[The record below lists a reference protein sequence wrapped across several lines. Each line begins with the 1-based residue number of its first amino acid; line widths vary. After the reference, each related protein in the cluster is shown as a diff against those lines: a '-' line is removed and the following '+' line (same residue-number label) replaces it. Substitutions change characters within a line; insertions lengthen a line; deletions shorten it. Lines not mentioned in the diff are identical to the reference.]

1 MWCAMKYLM
10 VGLILAFSGFSSEF
24 MQMTPVGDECI
35 PVSVA
40 LTGCLEASDA
50 LVQLEFDI
58 DFSGILETADQEDGY
73 AHARCVLSGR
83 IGNYTLSVNVEGA
96 EGEMLLK
103 KEYSGASWE
112 SLIHRF
118 ADEFV
123 YLLSGEQGIASTQV
137 AFISR
142 NNGVY
147 CLKAQSLD
155 SRASQVVITDD
166 EVITTPA
173 WSPDGGDIA
182 FTSYR
187 NGLGDIYL
195 YSFENSSARRIITG
209 GLNTSPVWTSDSR
222 YIAFTRSISGNSD
235 IHRFDRASGD
245 VQRLT
250 ARGSIETS
258 ASFSPTG
265 QQMILT
271 SDRVGYPQLYIMDS
285 AGGTAERAGFAHG
298 YCDSPSW
305 SPSGNRI
312 AYCARSNGNFHI
324 FVMNVDGTDIRQ
336 VTTEGTLNEDPVW
349 SPTGGHLAFSSDRDG
364 TRSIYL
370 LELNKL
376 TVYRL
381 SSGSESYCA
390 TWSPVTIQG
399 GIQ

>member
-1 MWCAMKYLM
+1 MKYLM

-35 PVSVA
+35 PVSVE
-40 LTGCLEASDA
+40 LSGCNEASDA
-50 LVQLEFDI
+50 LDQLKFDI
-58 DFSGILETADQEDGY
+58 DFSGILEIANREDGY
-73 AHARCVLSGR
+73 AHAQCVLSGR
-83 IGNYTLSVNVEGA
+83 NRSYRLVLNVTGS

-103 KEYSGASWE
+103 KEYSGQSWE
-112 SLIHRF
+112 PLIHMF

-123 YLLSGEQGIASTQV
+123 YLLSGEQGIASTRV
-137 AFISR
+137 AYISR
-142 NNGVY
+142 NDGIY
-147 CLKAQSLD
+147 SLKAQSLD
-155 SRASQVVITDD
+155 RRNPQMIISDN

-173 WSPDGGDIA
+173 WSPNGKNIA

-187 NGLGDIYL
+187 NGFGDLYL
-195 YSFENSSARRIITG
+195 YSFENASAGRIVAG
-209 GLNTSPVWTSDSR
+209 GLNSSPAWTPNSR
-222 YIAFTRSISGNSD
+222 YIAFTRSVGGNSD
-235 IHRFDRASGD
+235 IYKFDTASEG

-271 SDRVGYPQLYIMDS
+271 SDRVGYPQLYTMNS
-285 AGGTAERAGFAHG
+285 AGGSAERAGFAHG

-305 SPSGNRI
+305 SPKGDRI
-312 AYCARSNGNFHI
+312 AYCARANGDFHI

-336 VTTEGTLNEDPVW
+336 VTTEGTINEDPVW

-364 TRSIYL
+364 VRSIYL

-381 SSGSESYCA
+381 SSHTDSYCA
-390 TWSPVTIQG
+390 TWSSVITQG
-399 GIQ
+399 GTL

>member
-1 MWCAMKYLM
+1 MKYLTA
-10 VGLILAFSGFSSEF
+10 GLILALSGYASEF
-24 MQMTPVGDECI
+24 MQMTPIGAECI
-35 PVSVA
+35 PVSVG
-40 LTGCLEASDA
+40 LTGCRDASEA
-50 LVQLEFDI
+50 LNQLEFDI
-58 DFSGILETADQEDGY
+58 DFSGILEIADQGDGY
-73 AHARCVLSGR
+73 AHARCVLAVRSGS
-83 IGNYTLSVNVEGA
+83 YTLSVDVEGA

-103 KEYSGASWE
+103 KEYSGSSWE

-123 YLLSGEQGIASTQV
+123 YLLSGQQGIASTQV

-142 NNGVY
+142 NNGAY
-147 CLKAQSLD
+147 SLKTQSLD
-155 SRASQVVITDD
+155 SRAPQVVISDD

-173 WSPDGGDIA
+173 WSPDGGGIA

-187 NGLGDIYL
+187 NGFGDLYL
-195 YSFENSSARRIITG
+195 YSFEKASAGRIVTG
-209 GLNTSPVWTSDSR
+209 GLNSSPAWTPDSR

-235 IHRFDRASGD
+235 IHRFDTASGD

-271 SDRVGYPQLYIMDS
+271 SDRAGYPQLYIMDS
-285 AGGTAERAGFAHG
+285 SGGTAERAGFAHG

-305 SPSGNRI
+305 SPAGDKV

-324 FVMNVDGTDIRQ
+324 FVMNADGTDIRQ
-336 VTTEGTLNEDPVW
+336 VTTDGTLNEDPVW

-364 TRSIYL
+364 VRSIYL

>member
-1 MWCAMKYLM
+1 MKYLV
-10 VGLILAFSGFSSEF
+10 VGLILVFSAFSSEF
-24 MQMTPVGDECI
+24 MQMTPVGNECI
-35 PVSVA
+35 PVSVE
-40 LTGCLEASDA
+40 LEGCRDASDA
-50 LVQLEFDI
+50 LDQLKFDI
-58 DFSGILETADQEDGY
+58 DFSGILETVGRGEGY
-73 AHARCVLSGR
+73 AHARCILSGAS
-83 IGNYTLSVNVEGA
+83 GDYTLSVDVAGS

-103 KEYSGASWE
+103 KEYSGSAWE
-112 SLIHRF
+112 PLIHRF

-123 YLLSGEQGIASTQV
+123 YLLSGEQGIASTRV
-137 AFISR
+137 AYISR
-142 NNGVY
+142 SNGVY
-147 CLKAQSLD
+147 SLSAQSLD
-155 SRASQVVITDD
+155 SRDPQVLISDG

-173 WSPDGGDIA
+173 WSPDGEDIA

-187 NGLGDIYL
+187 NGLGELYL

-209 GLNTSPVWTSDSR
+209 GLNTSPAWSPDSR
-222 YIAFTRSISGNSD
+222 YIAFTRSINGNSD
-235 IHRFDRASGD
+235 IHRFDTALGD

-305 SPSGNRI
+305 SPAGDRI

-324 FVMNVDGTDIRQ
+324 FVMNTDGTDVRQ
-336 VTTEGTLNEDPVW
+336 VTVEGSLNEDPVW

-364 TRSIYL
+364 VRSIYL

-381 SSGSESYCA
+381 SNGSESYCA
-390 TWSPVTIQG
+390 TWSP
-399 GIQ
+399 

>member
-1 MWCAMKYLM
+1 MKFLM
-10 VGLILAFSGFSSEF
+10 AGVILVFSGYSSEF
-24 MQMTPVGDECI
+24 MQMTPMGNECI
-35 PVSVA
+35 PVSIE
-40 LTGCLEASDA
+40 LSGCTEASEA
-50 LVQLEFDI
+50 LEQLEFDI
-58 DFSGILETADQEDGY
+58 DFSGILETADRGEGY
-73 AHARCVLSGR
+73 AHARCVLSGTR
-83 IGNYTLSVNVEGA
+83 GSYTLSVDVDGA

-103 KEYSGASWE
+103 TEYSGSSWQT
-112 SLIHRF
+112 LIHRF

-137 AFISR
+137 AYITRSSGFYS
-142 NNGVY
+142 
-147 CLKAQSLD
+147 LKVQSLD
-155 SRASQVVITDD
+155 PRAPQVVISDD
-166 EVITTPA
+166 EVITTPS
-173 WSPDGGDIA
+173 WSTDGEEIA

-195 YSFENSSARRIITG
+195 YSFANSSAQRIITG
-209 GLNTSPVWTSDSR
+209 GLNTSPAWTPDSR
-222 YIAFTRSISGNSD
+222 YIAFTRSIGGNSD
-235 IHRFDRASGD
+235 IHRYDTASGD

-258 ASFSPTG
+258 PSFSPTG

-285 AGGTAERAGFAHG
+285 SGGSVERAGFAHG

-305 SPSGNRI
+305 SPTGDRI
-312 AYCARSNGNFHI
+312 AYCARSNGDFHI
-324 FVMNVDGTDIRQ
+324 FVMNADGTDIRQ

-349 SPTGGHLAFSSDRDG
+349 SPTGGHLAFSSDMNG
-364 TRSIYL
+364 ERSIYL

-381 SSGSESYCA
+381 SSGTESYCA

>member
-1 MWCAMKYLM
+1 MKFLM
-10 VGLILAFSGFSSEF
+10 AGLILAFSGFSSEF
-24 MQMTPVGDECI
+24 MQMTPIGAECI
-35 PVSVA
+35 PVSVQ
-40 LTGCLEASDA
+40 LTGCGDASEA
-50 LVQLEFDI
+50 LNQLEFDI
-58 DFSGILETADQEDGY
+58 DFSGILETANQGDGY

-83 IGNYTLSVNVEGA
+83 SGSYILSVDVAGL

-103 KEYSGASWE
+103 KEYSGSSWE

-147 CLKAQSLD
+147 SLKAQSLD
-155 SRASQVVITDD
+155 SRTPQVIVTDD

-187 NGLGDIYL
+187 NGFGDLYL
-195 YSFENSSARRIITG
+195 YSFDNASARRIITG
-209 GLNTSPVWTSDSR
+209 GLNSSPAWTPGSR

-235 IHRFDRASGD
+235 IHRFDTASGD

-305 SPSGNRI
+305 SPAGDRI

-324 FVMNVDGTDIRQ
+324 FVMNVDGTDIKQ
-336 VTTEGTLNEDPVW
+336 VTAEGTLNEDPVW

-364 TRSIYL
+364 VRSIYL